1 MVTGLSLIAE
11 GVEDE
16 AVRAQLFFG
25 KAVVTFV
32 VLVTLSAVLKS
43 AVGFGTVE
51 LAWEKQTQGS

>member
-1 MVTGLSLIAE
+1 MVAGLSLIAE

-25 KAVVTFV
+25 DAVVALV

-43 AVGFGTVE
+43 AVRFGTVE
-51 LAWEKQTQGS
+51 LA